1 MPLLPDSE
9 KMKMWKCQNNV
20 ISQFETF
27 VDREIFALALPDKY
41 MHVPGSCS
49 DKKGTHCT
57 HSYITVCKMTSLHF
71 VRFND
76 VSMIFYLQ

>member
-1 MPLLPDSE
+1 
-9 KMKMWKCQNNV
+9 MKMWKCQSNV

-27 VDREIFALALPDKY
+27 VDREIFALAPSDKY

-49 DKKGTHCT
+49 DENGTHCT
-57 HSYITVCKMTSLHF
+57 HRYITVCKMTSLHF

-76 VSMIFYLQ
+76 VNVNFYLQ